1 MKLHHITPKTILAA
15 VAVMAVPAAAFAA
28 PALTGSS
35 TAPRTAS
42 TSAVAVASCPRGWG
56 SLPEANSRTTARQ
69 VPASVETA
77 VTNVRTGR
85 HACFD
90 RLVVDLSGRSAVGY
104 DVRYVKNVYTDGAGF
119 LVPLRG
125 GAKLQIVVRAPS
137 YSINTGK
144 PTYAPKNTKELSNVS
159 GYRTFRQVAD
169 AGSFEGQT
177 TFGLGVRARL
187 PFRVFTVAGPGT
199 NTRLVVDVAHH
210 W

>member
-1 MKLHHITPKTILAA
+1 MNIHHITPKTILAA
-15 VAVMAVPAAAFAA
+15 LAIMAVPAVAIAA
-28 PALTGSS
+28 PAVVGSS
-35 TAPRTAS
+35 SAPRTAS
-42 TSAVAVASCPRGWG
+42 TATVAAASCPTGWG
-56 SLPEANSRTTARQ
+56 SLPEANSRMTQA
-69 VPASVETA
+69 P

-90 RLVVDLSGRSAVGY
+90 RLVVDIRGRAPGY

-137 YSINTGK
+137 YSSTGAT
-144 PTYAPKNTKELSNVS
+144 TYRPANAKELTNVS
-159 GYRTFRQVAD
+159 GYSTFRQVAS

-177 TFGLGVRARL
+177 TIGLGVRARL
-187 PFRVFTVAGPGT
+187 PFRVYTLAGPGS
-199 NTRLVVDVAHH
+199 NTRLVIDVAHH